1 MVCSIYR
8 PACACIGL
16 LTILAWPTVSLAEDG
31 APATAP
37 QGITVTRT
45 LEPNGAIVI
54 ERWPDT
60 APAESP
66 PPAIGTAGTLLLSG
80 AVTFGL
86 SYVPAVMTA
95 SESTLA
101 IDKHLYVPVVGPWLD
116 LANRPNCSL
125 NLSCNTETGSQALL
139 VVDGIFQGLAVIQV
153 LAGLGAVARDTATA
167 VAKSDDQ
174 PTVRVRPAQLAA
186 GGYGLAAIG
195 KF

>member
-37 QGITVTRT
+37 RGITVTRT
-45 LEPNGAIVI
+45 LEPNGAIVV

-66 PPAIGTAGTLLLSG
+66 PPALGTAGTLLLSG
-80 AVTFGL
+80 AVTFGF

-174 PTVRVRPAQLAA
+174 PAVRIRPAQFAA